1 LQTLIDSCSLHGAR
15 GLFAANVFPETA
27 RANSSGHLE
36 VGGCDV
42 TALAA
47 QFGTP
52 LYVFDVQTLQSAC
65 RRYRAAFSAA
75 YPGDVTVSYACK
87 AYLCL
92 ALARLVLAE
101 GLGFDVVSI
110 GEMRA
115 VQSVGARAEDV
126 HFHGNAKPRREL
138 EEALELG
145 IGRIVVDN
153 LNEVYTLATL
163 TAGRVKPQGL
173 LVRLEPAVSAVTHA
187 SIQTG
192 QRGSKFGLP
201 LERLDALAKTVQAAA
216 GLTIMGLHC
225 HLGSQLFDVST
236 YERAICV
243 LLDAATQLRDKF
255 GISVKEI
262 SPGGGFAAAYLE
274 EDGAPDV
281 QRLATVIGQALVRG
295 CAQRNLPLPRLIIEP
310 GRSIC
315 ARAGVGVYEVIGTKP
330 LERTI
335 DQPASR
341 YVHVD
346 GGMGDNPRPALYD
359 ARYTAIPASDLR
371 AARVDTIHIAG
382 RYCESG
388 DVLVRNAKFPRE
400 KVGDLVALGGAGAYT
415 LSLSSNYNMVPR
427 PAVVFVADGI
437 ARIVQR
443 RESFDDLVVRE
454 HV

>member
-1 LQTLIDSCSLHGAR
+1 M
-15 GLFAANVFPETA
+15 FAANVFPETA
-27 RANSSGHLE
+27 RVNQSGCLE

-47 QFGTP
+47 EYGTP

-65 RRYRAAFSAA
+65 RRYKAAFGAA
-75 YPGDVTVSYACK
+75 YPGEVSVSYACK
-87 AYLCL
+87 AFLCL

-101 GLGFDVVSI
+101 GFGFDVVSI
-110 GEMRA
+110 GELRS
-115 VQSVGARAEDV
+115 VLNVGARAEDV

-138 EEALELG
+138 EEALSLG

-153 LNEVYTLATL
+153 LDEVATL
-163 TAGRVKPQGL
+163 SHLTGGHATPQGL
-173 LVRLEPAVSAVTHA
+173 LVRLEPAVSAATHA

-201 LERLDALAKTVQAAA
+201 LEQLDALATSVQAAS
-216 GLTIMGLHC
+216 GLAIKGLHC
-225 HLGSQLFDVST
+225 HLGSQLFDVSA
-236 YERAICV
+236 YERAIVV
-243 LLDAATQLRDKF
+243 LLEAAARLRDRF
-255 GISVKEI
+255 GITIAEI

-274 EDGAPDV
+274 EEGTPDV
-281 QRLATVIGQALVRG
+281 QRLAAVIGQALVRG
-295 CAQRNLPLPRLIIEP
+295 CAERNLRLPRLIVEP
-310 GRSIC
+310 GRSIS
-315 ARAGVGVYEVIGTKP
+315 ARAGVSVYEVIGTKP
-330 LERTI
+330 LERAEG
-335 DQPASR
+335 QSAMR

-359 ARYTAIPASDLR
+359 ARYTAVLANNLE

-388 DVLVRNAKFPRE
+388 DVLIRNATFPRE
-400 KVGDLVALGGAGAYT
+400 KIGDLVALGGAGAYT

-437 ARIVQR
+437 AQIVQR
-443 RESFDDLVVRE
+443 RETFDDLIVRE
-454 HV
+454 RL